1 MQIKK
6 KIWIRKYDPSK
17 LFIKIYRFIE
27 SKKEDEERKKSQP
40 EEIIAKR
47 LELRRQA
54 YDKEL
59 FDTSSNSIMK
69 LQRR

>member
-6 KIWIRKYDPSK
+6 KIWIRKFDPSK

-27 SKKEDEERKKSQP
+27 SKKKDEERKKSQP
-40 EEIIAKR
+40 EEIIAER

-54 YDKEL
+54 YDK
-59 FDTSSNSIMK
+59 
-69 LQRR
+69 